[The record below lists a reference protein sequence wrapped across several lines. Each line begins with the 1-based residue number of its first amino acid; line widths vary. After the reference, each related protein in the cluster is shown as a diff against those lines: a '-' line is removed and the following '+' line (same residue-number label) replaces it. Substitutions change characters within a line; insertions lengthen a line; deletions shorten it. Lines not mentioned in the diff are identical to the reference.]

1 MNTEYEHFWN
11 QYRPKYGPNTAILLM
26 VGKFYEMYDVQDPET
41 GQTSFNVR
49 DICDF
54 LGLQLTVRRGE
65 APGGKDVLFAG
76 IPEQVLHKWAGRL
89 TDNGW
94 TVVVID
100 QVKDRVGKVVRREV
114 SRILSPGTHWEHA
127 ASHETPSIVGI
138 WMSAGATFGA
148 PPTFGA
154 AAFDLSTGIT
164 STLSGEASGRT
175 DVWSSDDL
183 THYLQVQS
191 PRELIFWWAGDA
203 LDRPDEPTIRRRLA
217 YPSGALHV
225 RQTGPSALDVS
236 LAREN
241 FLREVYNIQSLLP
254 VREWLHLRDDTIS
267 ELALC
272 HLLLFVKE
280 HLPSAFERLHQN
292 QRWSPPAAMRL
303 GNNALTQL
311 QIIAPR
317 LQDSVLGLFGSC
329 ITPMGKRGIRGRL
342 LQPTADADI
351 LQRRYGQLG
360 AFMEATDNQRKNIQK
375 LLRAMFD
382 LPRLHRRMICS
393 QTTAADI
400 GCLHQSYLAA
410 ELLAIAVPTALQ
422 PPPTLL
428 TALSEWRQGVFERE
442 FSVEKAQQATA
453 SPDITFLQASAE
465 KNADIFRLEGQLAS
479 VRAEAGKFCAMAKAM
494 AGVNGD
500 AIRLEERDT
509 VPYGVR
515 ATTTAL
521 KNFKA
526 ATAPGGAASLVE
538 AFKDVSIKSQT
549 SGGWI
554 ETPWLEALNAKAF
567 RLREALSS
575 ALKVALPDICRTAS
589 EAAEINGLWRMLE
602 DWVEDVD
609 IVQCLARVS
618 EERAYVRPTLQAG
631 ESATFSAKNLRHP
644 LIESILTRTEYVK
657 HNVELGPETLGW
669 LVYGMNAS
677 GKSSLMKSIG
687 IAVHLAQCGCYVPAS
702 EFSLTPFKSIYTRIL
717 NQDNLWA
724 GLSSFAVEMSE
735 MREILAAA
743 DEHTLVLGDEL
754 CSGTESTGAQALVA
768 AGIEWLSERKAR
780 YVFATHLH
788 GLTDILPAPESLK
801 LQVWHLRVIYDAAR
815 DRLIY
820 DRSLRP
826 GSGSSQYGLE
836 VARAMHLPTE
846 FLTKAHAYRRKLLGS
861 VNEAEATGSAWNSA
875 VQRRACEMCGAAMV
889 RDLEVHH
896 IRPRVEAAGAM
907 HFTDGAGRDDAR
919 NLIVVCQRCHDEHH
933 AGRLDIQPLRMTSDG
948 PVRVP
953 VPAPSVSTPALVSE
967 TVKTLD
973 FSKFKYTSSIE
984 SSSAHSALGPLGTT
998 EAASSSHPKSKWTV
1012 AEQETIMDVLR
1023 KNPGVS
1029 LKLLVFKLQA
1039 SHEIEISEGALRK
1052 VRTTGGF

>member
-1 MNTEYEHFWN
+1 MNTEYEQFWN

-26 VGKFYEMYDVQDPET
+26 VGKFYELYDIQDPET

-54 LGLQLTVRRGE
+54 LGLQLTVRRGD

-100 QVKDRVGKVVRREV
+100 QVKDRTGKVVRREV
-114 SRILSPGTHWEHA
+114 ARILSPGTHWEHA

-138 WMSAGATFGA
+138 WMSAGPTFGA

-164 STLSGEASGRT
+164 STLSGEACGRT

-183 THYLQVQS
+183 THYLQVQA

-203 LDRPDEPTIRRRLA
+203 LDRPDEPTLRRRLA
-217 YPSGALHV
+217 YPAGALHI
-225 RQTGPSALDVS
+225 RQAGPSALDVA

-254 VREWLHLRDDTIS
+254 VREWLHVREDTIA

-329 ITPMGKRGIRGRL
+329 ITPMGKRGIRARL

-351 LQRRYGQLG
+351 LQRRYDQLG
-360 AFMEATDNQRKNIQK
+360 AFMGAAENQRKNIQK

-410 ELLAIAVPTALQ
+410 ELLALAVPAALQ

-465 KNADIFRLEGQLAS
+465 KNADIFRLEGQLAG
-479 VRAEAGKFCAMAKAM
+479 VRGEATKFCATAKAM
-494 AGVNGD
+494 AGVGSD

-509 VPYGVR
+509 VPYGLR
-515 ATTTAL
+515 GTTTAL
-521 KNFKA
+521 KSFKA
-526 ATAPGGAASLVE
+526 ATAPGGAASLID
-538 AFKDVSIKSQT
+538 AFKDVSVKSQT

-554 ETPWLEALNAKAF
+554 ETPWLEALNAKTL
-567 RLREALSS
+567 RLREALAS
-575 ALKVALPDICRTAS
+575 ALKVCLPDICRTVS
-589 EAAEINGLWRMLE
+589 EVAESSSLWRMLE
-602 DWVEDVD
+602 DWVEGVD

-631 ESATFSAKNLRHP
+631 ESAAVSAKNLRHP

-657 HNVELGPETLGW
+657 HNVELGSETFGW

-702 EFSLTPFKSIYTRIL
+702 EFVITPFKSIYTRIL

-768 AGIEWLSERKAR
+768 AGIEWLSERRAR

-788 GLTDILPAPESLK
+788 GLTDILPAPESLR
-801 LQVWHLRVIYDAAR
+801 LQVWHLRVVYDAAR

-875 VQRRACEMCGAAMV
+875 VQRRACEMCGAGII

-896 IRPRVEAAGAM
+896 IRPRVEAAGAA

-953 VPAPSVSTPALVSE
+953 VPATVTAASLTPAPAQES
-967 TVKTLD
+967 VKTLD
-973 FSKFKYTSSIE
+973 FSQFKYAGSIGSSVL
-984 SSSAHSALGPLGTT
+984 SDATQPTHT
-998 EAASSSHPKSKWTV
+998 KSKWTA

-1039 SHEIEISEGALRK
+1039 SHGIEISEGVLRK
-1052 VRTTGGF
+1052 VRTSGGF

>member
-1 MNTEYEHFWN
+1 MNNEYEHFWN

-54 LGLQLTVRRGE
+54 LGLQLTVRRGD

-100 QVKDRVGKVVRREV
+100 QVKDRAGKVIRREV
-114 SRILSPGTHWEHA
+114 ARILSPGTHWEHA
-127 ASHETPSIVGI
+127 ATHETPSIVGI
-138 WMSAGATFGA
+138 WMSAGATFGS

-164 STLSGEASGRT
+164 STLSGEACGRT

-183 THYLQVQS
+183 THYLQVQA

-203 LDRPDEPTIRRRLA
+203 LDRPDEPTLRRRLA
-217 YPSGALHV
+217 YPAGALHV
-225 RQTGPSALDVS
+225 RQASPSALDVS

-254 VREWLHLRDDTIS
+254 VREWLHLRDDTIA

-317 LQDSVLGLFGSC
+317 LQDSVLGLFGAC
-329 ITPMGKRGIRGRL
+329 ITPMGKRGIRARL
-342 LQPTADADI
+342 LQPTADTAI
-351 LQRRYGQLG
+351 LQRRYDQLG
-360 AFMEATDNQRKNIQK
+360 AFMTASENQRKNIQK

-410 ELLAIAVPTALQ
+410 EMLALAVPAALQ

-428 TALSEWRQGVFERE
+428 TALSEWRLTVFERE

-465 KNADIFRLEGQLAS
+465 KNPDIFRLEGQLAS
-479 VRAEAGKFCAMAKAM
+479 VRKEAEKFCATAKAM

-515 ATTTAL
+515 GTTTAL

-526 ATAPGGAASLVE
+526 ATAPGGAASLIE
-538 AFKDVSIKSQT
+538 AFKDVNVKSQT

-567 RLREALSS
+567 RLREALSNTV
-575 ALKVALPDICRTAS
+575 KVCLPEICRAVS
-589 EAAEINGLWRMLE
+589 EAAEQGPGLWRMLE
-602 DWVEDVD
+602 NWVEDVD

-618 EERAYVRPTLQAG
+618 EERSYVRPSLIAG
-631 ESATFSAKNLRHP
+631 DSASFSAKNLRHP

-657 HNVELGPETLGW
+657 HNVELGPAALGW

-702 EFSLTPFKSIYTRIL
+702 EFTLTPFKSIYTRIL

-768 AGIEWLSERKAR
+768 AGIEWLSEKKAR

-788 GLTDILPAPESLK
+788 GLTDILPAPESLL
-801 LQVWHLRVIYDAAR
+801 LQVWHLRVVYDAAR

-846 FLTKAHAYRRKLLGS
+846 FLTKAHAYRRKLLGT

-875 VQRRACEMCGAAMV
+875 VQRRACEMCGAGMV

-896 IRPRVEAAGAM
+896 IRPRVEAGGAA
-907 HFTDGAGRDDAR
+907 HFADGAGRDDAR

-948 PVRVP
+948 PARVTAAP
-953 VPAPSVSTPALVSE
+953 EVPTTKAIDFSQFKYPGSIMTSLASSDAVPAT
-967 TVKTLD
+967 
-973 FSKFKYTSSIE
+973 
-984 SSSAHSALGPLGTT
+984 HS
-998 EAASSSHPKSKWTV
+998 KSKWTAV
-1012 AEQETIMDVLR
+1012 EQETIMDVLR

>member
-1 MNTEYEHFWN
+1 MNAEYEYFWN
-11 QYRPKYGPNTAILLM
+11 QYRPKYGPNTAIFLL
-26 VGKFYEMYDVQDPET
+26 VGKFYELYDIQDPET
-41 GQTSFNVR
+41 GETQFNVR
-49 DICDF
+49 DIADF
-54 LGLQLTVRRGE
+54 LTIQLTVKRGE
-65 APGGKDVLFAG
+65 APGGKDILFAG
-76 IPEQVLHKWAGRL
+76 VPEQVLHKWAGRL

-94 TVVVID
+94 TVVVVD
-100 QVKDRVGKVVRREV
+100 QVKDRAGNVTRREV
-114 SRILSPGTHWEHA
+114 TRILSPGTHWEN
-127 ASHETPSIVGI
+127 ASSTITPSIVGI

-164 STLSGEASGRT
+164 STVSGETTGRT
-175 DVWSSDDL
+175 DVWNSDDL
-183 THYLQVQS
+183 THYLQVQA

-203 LDRPDEPTIRRRLA
+203 IDCPDEGTLRRRLS
-217 YPSGALHV
+217 YPTGALHI
-225 RQTGPSALDVS
+225 RPAGPTALSSA

-254 VREWLHLRDDTIS
+254 VREWLHLRDDTIA
-267 ELALC
+267 EYALC

-280 HLPSAFERLHQN
+280 HLPSAFERLQQN
-292 QRWSPPAAMRL
+292 EVWSPPVAMRL

-317 LQDSVLGLFGSC
+317 IQDSVLGLFGAC
-329 ITPMGKRGIRGRL
+329 ITPMGKRAIRARL
-342 LQPTADADI
+342 LQPTADPAI
-351 LQRRYGQLG
+351 LQHRYDQLA
-360 AFMEATDNQRKNIQK
+360 AFISADEIQQKNVQK

-382 LPRLHRRMICS
+382 LPRLHRRIVCS
-393 QTTAADI
+393 QTSAADI

-410 ELLAIAVPTALQ
+410 ELLAGVVPSALA

-428 TALSEWRQGVFERE
+428 TVLSTWRTTVFERE
-442 FSVEKAQQATA
+442 FSVEKAQQAST
-453 SPDITFLQASAE
+453 SSDVTFLQASAE
-465 KNADIFRLEGQLAS
+465 KNPEIFRLERQLADA
-479 VRAEAGKFCAMAKAM
+479 RDEATKFCATAKAM

-500 AIRLEERDT
+500 AIRIEERDAT
-509 VPYGVR
+509 PYGIR

-521 KNFKA
+521 KAFKS
-526 ATAPGGAASLVE
+526 ATVPGGAASLVE
-538 AFKDVSIKSQT
+538 AFKGVTVKSQK
-549 SGGWI
+549 SYGWI
-554 ETPWLEALNAKAF
+554 ESPWLDSLNAKTV
-567 RLREALSS
+567 RLREALATS
-575 ALKVALPDICRTAS
+575 LKVSLPEICRVVS
-589 EAAEINGLWRMLE
+589 ESAEKSNLWKMLE
-602 DWVEDVD
+602 AWVEEVD
-609 IVQCLARVS
+609 IVRCLAHVS
-618 EERAYVRPTLQAG
+618 AVRGYIRPQLVAG
-631 ESATFSAKNLRHP
+631 DSASFKAKNLRHP

-657 HNVELGPETLGW
+657 HDVSFGPDALGW

-702 EFSLTPFKSIYTRIL
+702 EFEFTPFKAIYTRIL

-743 DEHTLVLGDEL
+743 DEHTLVLGDEM
-754 CSGTESTGAQALVA
+754 CSGTESVGAQALVA
-768 AGIEWLSERKAR
+768 AGIEWLSERRAR

-788 GLTDILPAPESLK
+788 GLMDILPPPESLK
-801 LQVWHLRVIYDAAR
+801 LQVWHLRVIYDAVH

-861 VNEAEATGSAWNSA
+861 VTEAEATASAWNSA
-875 VQRRACEMCGAAMV
+875 IQRRACEMCGTSTV

-896 IRPRVEAAGAM
+896 IRPRAEAIGTRFA
-907 HFTDGAGRDDAR
+907 DGAGRDDAR

-948 PVRVP
+948 PVRMP
-953 VPAPSVSTPALVSE
+953 VPAPVPEPAPELVQESA
-967 TVKTLD
+967 TKSLD
-973 FSKFKYTSSIE
+973 FSKFRYSGSIGTNATTTISTPE
-984 SSSAHSALGPLGTT
+984 QHSAHS
-998 EAASSSHPKSKWTV
+998 KSKWSM
-1012 AEQETIMDVLR
+1012 EQQETIMNMLR
-1023 KNPGVS
+1023 KNPGVN

-1039 SHEIEISEGALRK
+1039 DHGVEISEGALRK
-1052 VRTTGGF
+1052 VRTAGGF